1 MIIKKFL
8 GKTETEAI
16 QLAKDE
22 LGSEAIVMNLK
33 KVQPKGL
40 AKLFVKGKV
49 EVTAALD
56 ENPVY
61 HSNEKKEKPDPED
74 KGVALELSKTNPMP
88 DIVADENEEDRHVA
102 SIEERLNSLQK
113 IIEKQMSEK
122 TLEENK
128 KIMPAEVREDKKTE
142 ETEGK
147 EQEPYVLSKTD
158 TCKELIRKQMI
169 QNEVEQSIVDRLMD
183 EIDSS
188 LPKDASIDQIL
199 GAIYQKIIL
208 MTGQPYL
215 IDKSSEQEPKY
226 IFFLGSTG
234 VGKTTTIAK
243 IASRLKLNHKKN
255 IVLVTADTYR
265 IAAVEQL
272 KTYANILAVPL
283 HVVYNAGELGDLLE
297 ELAQYDLCLIDTAG
311 CSHKNKEQ
319 MKELRSLLEQ
329 VPISKREVYVVMNAG
344 TKYNDL
350 KQIADVYS
358 EITDYSLIFT
368 KLDETSSAGIMLN
381 MRMYTDRP
389 LSYVTWGQNVPD
401 DIGKVD
407 AQKIAKK
414 LLGGKS

>member
-113 IIEKQMSEK
+113 MIEKQMSEK

-142 ETEGK
+142 ETVGK

-265 IAAVEQL
+265 IADR
-272 KTYANILAVPL
+272 KS
-283 HVVYNAGELGDLLE
+283 VV
-297 ELAQYDLCLIDTAG
+297 
-311 CSHKNKEQ
+311 
-319 MKELRSLLEQ
+319 
-329 VPISKREVYVVMNAG
+329 
-344 TKYNDL
+344 
-350 KQIADVYS
+350 
-358 EITDYSLIFT
+358 
-368 KLDETSSAGIMLN
+368 
-381 MRMYTDRP
+381 
-389 LSYVTWGQNVPD
+389 
-401 DIGKVD
+401 
-407 AQKIAKK
+407 
-414 LLGGKS
+414 